1 MKNYL
6 SNAILIELL
15 KKNGIK
21 HLVLSSGT
29 RNIPFVNSVEVDSE
43 FTCYSVVDERN
54 AAFFGMGI
62 SQKLQEPVAIACT
75 SGTAAS
81 NYLTGV
87 TEAYYSNIPLLVIT
101 FDRSPYTLNQLETQK
116 IDQPAIFQS
125 VCKKS
130 VSLPVIKDEDDIW
143 YCQRLINEAMIA
155 LRQHS
160 CGPVYINVPLEGDT
174 NALISGTLA
183 QITNAEVKIIDYISM
198 FNEEGWIEKAKRLSK
213 SKKILLLMGQ
223 SLPPDDR
230 TKKAIKKFT
239 EITKCPILADN
250 LCNFRCDNLVFSQAV
265 GKALNSETFSYL
277 LPDIVIS
284 FGLNFQERL
293 KDLFKANRRKFE
305 HWLIEPEGIVRDVFK
320 SQTALFET
328 SVVQFFEKMN
338 TLLDSDS
345 IENSKMYLESWKKL
359 EDAAQLPEMQYSSF
373 SAVKTFAN
381 KIPNNSL
388 LHVAILNSTRLS
400 QFFRFDESIEVY
412 GNVNSF
418 GIDGCLPTFMGQA
431 FATDNL
437 AFLVIGDLSFFYGMN
452 AIAIKHR
459 KNNIRILVL
468 NNKGAAEFHIQPD
481 SNEIPTIDLHIGC
494 AHDRSVKGWAESMD
508 YEYIMAEDTES
519 LERGM
524 ENFVSENHEK
534 PVIFE
539 VFTDMKKDGEFVLHT
554 YRELEKSIQPVL
566 AEIEKN

>member
-87 TEAYYSNIPLLVIT
+87 TEAYYSNVPLLVIT

-160 CGPVYINVPLEGDT
+160 CGPVHINVPLEGDT

-265 GKALNSETFSYL
+265 GKALNSET
-277 LPDIVIS
+277 I
-284 FGLNFQERL
+284 NEQ
-293 KDLFKANRRKFE
+293 
-305 HWLIEPEGIVRDVFK
+305 VRD
-320 SQTALFET
+320 
-328 SVVQFFEKMN
+328 
-338 TLLDSDS
+338 
-345 IENSKMYLESWKKL
+345 
-359 EDAAQLPEMQYSSF
+359 
-373 SAVKTFAN
+373 FA
-381 KIPNNSL
+381 
-388 LHVAILNSTRLS
+388 
-400 QFFRFDESIEVY
+400 
-412 GNVNSF
+412 
-418 GIDGCLPTFMGQA
+418 
-431 FATDNL
+431 
-437 AFLVIGDLSFFYGMN
+437 
-452 AIAIKHR
+452 
-459 KNNIRILVL
+459 
-468 NNKGAAEFHIQPD
+468 
-481 SNEIPTIDLHIGC
+481 
-494 AHDRSVKGWAESMD
+494 
-508 YEYIMAEDTES
+508 
-519 LERGM
+519 
-524 ENFVSENHEK
+524 
-534 PVIFE
+534 
-539 VFTDMKKDGEFVLHT
+539 
-554 YRELEKSIQPVL
+554 
-566 AEIEKN
+566 